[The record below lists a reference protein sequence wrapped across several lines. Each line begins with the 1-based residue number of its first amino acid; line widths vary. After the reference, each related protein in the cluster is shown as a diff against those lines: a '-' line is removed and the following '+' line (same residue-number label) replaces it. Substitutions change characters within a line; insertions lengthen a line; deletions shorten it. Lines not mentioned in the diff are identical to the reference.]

1 MPYLR
6 ELGTNAD
13 VSPLLDFAYASSM
26 KVVSLS
32 IGRRNGLRIPNLSL
46 VGMPRDSKLS
56 RNRER
61 FVFRQGDSKA
71 CHKGATIGLGLTT
84 LI

>member
-1 MPYLR
+1 
-6 ELGTNAD
+6 
-13 VSPLLDFAYASSM
+13 
-26 KVVSLS
+26 
-32 IGRRNGLRIPNLSL
+32 L